1 MSDLE
6 RQKRRGVEHFEKL
19 FNWPAPHPLDL
30 RNIQTADNDLPID
43 CSVPRKEE
51 IQNAIKQLRNGKAAW
66 PDILAEELKVN
77 NRTNVELL
85 YPPFNKIREEEQV
98 PTEWKEGYLIK
109 LPKNCD
115 LSSCSNCRGITL
127 LSILGKVFNQVLQN
141 RIKDAIDP
149 QLQEQQAGFREN
161 TSCTDQIPTLRIILE
176 QSLEW
181 NSPLYIN
188 FVDYEKALY
197 DGVDR

>member
-1 MSDLE
+1 M
-6 RQKRRGVEHFEKL
+6 
-19 FNWPAPHPLDL
+19 
-30 RNIQTADNDLPID
+30 
-43 CSVPRKEE
+43 
-51 IQNAIKQLRNGKAAW
+51 
-66 PDILAEELKVN
+66 
-77 NRTNVELL
+77 ELL
-85 YPPFNKIREEEQV
+85 YPLFNNILEEKWV